1 MSSEQDGG
9 SAPESDEAPALA
21 RRSDEAPSLAPRSDE
36 APSLAPRSDVTT
48 LIAAARSGE
57 ARASEAL
64 YERVY
69 SELKRLAHVQLS
81 VHGRPGQT
89 LDTTALVHET
99 YLRLAGPAGAAPADR
114 AHFFNLAARVMR
126 HVIVDFA
133 RRRDA
138 EKRGGGVVPIE
149 LEEAAHRLAD
159 PGGTL
164 SIEMLALDRAL
175 HELERASP
183 DLAHLVELRFFAGLA
198 LEEIAPIV
206 DRSERSLKR
215 DWRRAQAFLRAALEG
230 RPLAPAPD
238 RAGPG

>member
-1 MSSEQDGG
+1 MFE
-9 SAPESDEAPALA
+9 PESAGIAGSPA
-21 RRSDEAPSLAPRSDE
+21 
-36 APSLAPRSDVTT
+36 SDVTT
-48 LIAAARSGE
+48 LIAAARGGE
-57 ARASEAL
+57 RQASEAL

-69 SELKRLAHVQLS
+69 AELKRLAHVQLS
-81 VHGRPGQT
+81 VHGRPGRT

-149 LEEAAHRLAD
+149 LEDAAHKLAD

-175 HELERASP
+175 GELERASP

-198 LEEIAPIV
+198 LEEIAPLV
-206 DRSERSLKR
+206 ERSERSLKR

-230 RPLAPAPD
+230 GAPAA
-238 RAGPG
+238 AGTS

>member
-1 MSSEQDGG
+1 MPGEDGG
-9 SAPESDEAPALA
+9 GRAPAAL
-21 RRSDEAPSLAPRSDE
+21 
-36 APSLAPRSDVTT
+36 SDVTT
-48 LIAAARSGE
+48 LIAAARGGE
-57 ARASEAL
+57 KRASEAL
-64 YERVY
+64 YDRVY

-175 HELERASP
+175 CQLESASP
-183 DLAHLVELRFFAGLA
+183 ELAQLVELRFFAGLG

-230 RPLAPAPD
+230 GALLPAGNP
-238 RAGPG
+238 

>member
-1 MSSEQDGG
+1 MSEEE
-9 SAPESDEAPALA
+9 SAGIGPA
-21 RRSDEAPSLAPRSDE
+21 
-36 APSLAPRSDVTT
+36 DVTT
-48 LIAAARSGE
+48 LLAAARGGE
-57 ARASEAL
+57 KRASEAL

-99 YLRLAGPAGAAPADR
+99 YLRLAGPAGAQPADR

-138 EKRGGGVVPIE
+138 DKRGGGVVPIE

-175 HELERASP
+175 GELERASP
-183 DLAHLVELRFFAGLA
+183 ELAHLVELRFFAGLA

-230 RPLAPAPD
+230 RTAAPSPAP
-238 RAGPG
+238 

>member
-1 MSSEQDGG
+1 MSEEESAG
-9 SAPESDEAPALA
+9 SGPA
-21 RRSDEAPSLAPRSDE
+21 
-36 APSLAPRSDVTT
+36 DVTT
-48 LIAAARSGE
+48 LIAAARGGE
-57 ARASEAL
+57 KRASEAL

-126 HVIVDFA
+126 HVIVDVA

-138 EKRGGGVVPIE
+138 DKRGGGVVPIE

-175 HELERASP
+175 DELERASP
-183 DLAHLVELRFFAGLA
+183 ELAHLVELRFFAGLA

-206 DRSERSLKR
+206 ERSERSLKR

-230 RPLAPAPD
+230 RTAAPAP
-238 RAGPG
+238 AP

>member
-1 MSSEQDGG
+1 MSE
-9 SAPESDEAPALA
+9 EEAGDIGPA
-21 RRSDEAPSLAPRSDE
+21 
-36 APSLAPRSDVTT
+36 DVTT
-48 LIAAARSGE
+48 LIAAARGGE
-57 ARASEAL
+57 HGASAAL

-81 VHGRPGQT
+81 VHGRPGRT

-99 YLRLAGPAGAAPADR
+99 YLRLAGPAGAQPADR

-149 LEEAAHRLAD
+149 LEAAEHRLAD

-164 SIEMLALDRAL
+164 SIELLELDRAL
-175 HELERASP
+175 GELERASP
-183 DLAHLVELRFFAGLA
+183 ELARLVELRFFAGLS

-206 DRSERSLKR
+206 ERSERSLKR

-230 RPLAPAPD
+230 GSVAPSVAS
-238 RAGPG
+238 

>member
-1 MSSEQDGG
+1 MSENAAGG
-9 SAPESDEAPALA
+9 KPPA
-21 RRSDEAPSLAPRSDE
+21 
-36 APSLAPRSDVTT
+36 DVTT
-48 LIAAARSGE
+48 LIAAARGGE
-57 ARASEAL
+57 LRAAEKL

-69 SELKRLAHVQLS
+69 AELKRLAHIQLA

-99 YLRLAGPAGAAPADR
+99 YLRLSGPAGAGPADR

-159 PGGTL
+159 PEGTL
-164 SIEMLALDRAL
+164 SVELLSLDRAL
-175 HELERASP
+175 DELERASP
-183 DLAHLVELRFFAGLA
+183 ELAHLVELRFFAGLV

-206 DRSERSLKR
+206 GRSERSLKR

-230 RPLAPAPD
+230 AALAPC
-238 RAGPG
+238 GPAE

>member
-1 MSSEQDGG
+1 MSEEESAG
-9 SAPESDEAPALA
+9 SGPA
-21 RRSDEAPSLAPRSDE
+21 
-36 APSLAPRSDVTT
+36 DVTT
-48 LIAAARSGE
+48 LIAAARGGE
-57 ARASEAL
+57 KRASEAL

-138 EKRGGGVVPIE
+138 DKRGGGVVPIE

-175 HELERASP
+175 DELERASP
-183 DLAHLVELRFFAGLA
+183 ELAHLVELRFFAGLA

-206 DRSERSLKR
+206 ERSERSLKR

-230 RPLAPAPD
+230 RTAAPAP
-238 RAGPG
+238 AP

>member
-1 MSSEQDGG
+1 MFEEEAGG
-9 SAPESDEAPALA
+9 IGPA
-21 RRSDEAPSLAPRSDE
+21 
-36 APSLAPRSDVTT
+36 DVTT

-57 ARASEAL
+57 KLASEAL

-175 HELERASP
+175 GELERASP
-183 DLAHLVELRFFAGLA
+183 ELAHLVELRFFAGLS

-206 DRSERSLKR
+206 ERSERSLKR

-230 RPLAPAPD
+230 RPLGPAPAVT
-238 RAGPG
+238 GPA

>member
-1 MSSEQDGG
+1 MAEDTVGDAG
-9 SAPESDEAPALA
+9 HA
-21 RRSDEAPSLAPRSDE
+21 
-36 APSLAPRSDVTT
+36 DVTT
-48 LIAAARSGE
+48 LIAGARNGE
-57 ARASEAL
+57 REASEAL
-64 YERVY
+64 YDRVY
-69 SELKRLAHVQLS
+69 YELKRLAHAQLS

-99 YLRLAGPAGAAPADR
+99 FLRLAGPAGAGPADR

-133 RRRDA
+133 RRRNA

-164 SIEMLALDRAL
+164 SIEMLELDRAL
-175 HELERASP
+175 EELERASP
-183 DLAHLVELRFFAGLA
+183 ALARLVELRFFAGLA

-215 DWRRAQAFLRAALEG
+215 DWRRAQAFLRATLEG
-230 RPLAPAPD
+230 GPHAPT
-238 RAGPG
+238 RTL

>member
-1 MSSEQDGG
+1 MSEEKDAEPG
-9 SAPESDEAPALA
+9 A
-21 RRSDEAPSLAPRSDE
+21 
-36 APSLAPRSDVTT
+36 APRSDVTT
-48 LIAAARSGE
+48 LIVAARSGE

-126 HVIVDFA
+126 HIIVDFA

-138 EKRGGGVVPIE
+138 EKRGGGVMPIE
-149 LEEAAHRLAD
+149 LEEAAHKLAD

-164 SIEMLALDRAL
+164 TIEMLALDRAL
-175 HELERASP
+175 CELERASP

-206 DRSERSLKR
+206 ERSERSLKR

-230 RPLAPAPD
+230 RPLSPAPD
-238 RAGPG
+238 RAGAG

>member
-1 MSSEQDGG
+1 MFEEEAGG
-9 SAPESDEAPALA
+9 IGPA
-21 RRSDEAPSLAPRSDE
+21 
-36 APSLAPRSDVTT
+36 DVTT

-57 ARASEAL
+57 KLASEAL

-164 SIEMLALDRAL
+164 SSEMLALDRAL
-175 HELERASP
+175 GELERASP
-183 DLAHLVELRFFAGLA
+183 ELAHLVELRFFAGLS

-206 DRSERSLKR
+206 ERSERSLKR

-230 RPLAPAPD
+230 RPLGPAPAVT
-238 RAGPG
+238 GPA

>member
-1 MSSEQDGG
+1 MSEQEVGDI
-9 SAPESDEAPALA
+9 APA
-21 RRSDEAPSLAPRSDE
+21 
-36 APSLAPRSDVTT
+36 DVTT
-48 LIAAARSGE
+48 LIAAARGGE
-57 ARASEAL
+57 RRASEAL
-64 YERVY
+64 YDRVY

-175 HELERASP
+175 GELERASP
-183 DLAHLVELRFFAGLA
+183 DLAHLVELRFFAGLT
-198 LEEIAPIV
+198 LEEIASIV
-206 DRSERSLKR
+206 ERGERSLKR

-230 RPLAPAPD
+230 GTTAPSPAP
-238 RAGPG
+238 

>member
-1 MSSEQDGG
+1 MFEEE
-9 SAPESDEAPALA
+9 SAGIGPA
-21 RRSDEAPSLAPRSDE
+21 
-36 APSLAPRSDVTT
+36 DVTT
-48 LIAAARSGE
+48 LIAAARGGE
-57 ARASEAL
+57 KRASEAL

-138 EKRGGGVVPIE
+138 DKRGGGVVPIE

-175 HELERASP
+175 GELERASP
-183 DLAHLVELRFFAGLA
+183 ELAHLVELRFFAGLS
-198 LEEIAPIV
+198 LDEIAPIV
-206 DRSERSLKR
+206 ERSERSLKR

-230 RPLAPAPD
+230 RTAAPSPAP
-238 RAGPG
+238 

>member
-1 MSSEQDGG
+1 MFE
-9 SAPESDEAPALA
+9 PESAGIAGSPA
-21 RRSDEAPSLAPRSDE
+21 
-36 APSLAPRSDVTT
+36 SDVTT
-48 LIAAARSGE
+48 LIAAARGGE
-57 ARASEAL
+57 RQASEAL

-69 SELKRLAHVQLS
+69 AELKRLAHVQLS
-81 VHGRPGQT
+81 VHGRPGRT

-149 LEEAAHRLAD
+149 LEDAAHQLAD

-175 HELERASP
+175 GELERASP
-183 DLAHLVELRFFAGLA
+183 ELAHLVELRFFAGLS

-206 DRSERSLKR
+206 ERSERSLKR

-230 RPLAPAPD
+230 RPLGPAPAVT
-238 RAGPG
+238 GPA

>member
-1 MSSEQDGG
+1 M
-9 SAPESDEAPALA
+9 PEEATGEKPPA
-21 RRSDEAPSLAPRSDE
+21 
-36 APSLAPRSDVTT
+36 DVTT
-48 LIAAARSGE
+48 LIAAARNGE
-57 ARASEAL
+57 KRASEAL

-69 SELKRLAHVQLS
+69 TELKRLAHVQLS

-149 LEEAAHRLAD
+149 LEEAADRLAD
-159 PGGTL
+159 PRGTL
-164 SIEMLALDRAL
+164 SIELLALDRAL
-175 HELERASP
+175 GELERASP
-183 DLAHLVELRFFAGLA
+183 ELAQLVELRFFAGLA
-198 LEEIAPIV
+198 LEEIAPIAG
-206 DRSERSLKR
+206 RSERSLKR
-215 DWRRAQAFLRAALEG
+215 DWRRAQAFLRAV
-230 RPLAPAPD
+230 LAGGAQATPGAP
-238 RAGPG
+238 